1 MFANGQTVIQL
12 MEKLAPKRLAMHD
25 DKIGLQLGT
34 LQKTVKKVLIA
45 LDVTA
50 EVVAEA
56 IHQQVDVIIAHHAI
70 IFRPLTHLR
79 TDTPA
84 GKLYETLIKHDISV
98 YIAHTNL
105 DIVEGGV
112 NDLLADGLQLEQTR
126 PLEWIHHDSLY
137 KLSVFVPHEHVTEV
151 RHAMFHGGAG
161 YIEGL
166 SKYSHCSFNLA
177 GKGTFLPLDGAQPA
191 IGTVGKLEEVEE
203 LRIEC
208 VVSESSR
215 RQIVQAMMK
224 AHPYEEVAYDLVK
237 LENEGPG
244 YGLGRIGT
252 LNESESLHVFC
263 ERVKGAFQLPAVRV
277 SGPLDKP
284 IRKVAV
290 LGGSGGRF
298 ARQAKFQGADVFVT
312 GDIDHHTAIDAIAE
326 GLAIVDAGHHIEQIL
341 KPAFASRLQ
350 MQLELAGYKTQV
362 IASEVN
368 TEPFQFV

>member
-12 MEKLAPKRLAMHD
+12 MEQLAPKRLAMND

-34 LQKTVKKVLIA
+34 LQKSVKRVMIA

-56 IHQQVDVIIAHHAI
+56 IERQVDVIIAHHAI

-79 TDTPA
+79 TDTA
-84 GKLYETLIKHDISV
+84 IGKLYETLIKHDIAV

-112 NDLLADGLQLEQTR
+112 NDLLADALQLEQTR
-126 PLEWIHHDSLY
+126 PLDFIHHDSLF
-137 KLSVFVPHEHVTEV
+137 KLTVFVPHEHADNV
-151 RHAMFHGGAG
+151 RSAMFAAGAG

-166 SKYSHCSFNLA
+166 SHYSHCSFHLA
-177 GKGTFLPLDGAQPA
+177 GQGTFLPLEGAKPA
-191 IGTVGKLEEVEE
+191 IGAVGTLAEVEE

-208 VVSESSR
+208 VVSETSR
-215 RQIVQAMMK
+215 KQVVQAMIK

-237 LENEGPG
+237 LENEGAG
-244 YGLGRIGT
+244 YGLGRVGT
-252 LNESESLHVFC
+252 LQESESLQAFS
-263 ERVKGAFQLPAVRV
+263 ERVKQAFGLPALRV
-277 SGPLDKP
+277 CGPLDKP

-290 LGGSGGRF
+290 LGGSGGRY
-298 ARQAKFQGADVFVT
+298 AHKAKFQGVDVFVT
-312 GDIDHHTAIDAIAE
+312 GDIDHHTALDALAE

-341 KPAFASRLQ
+341 KPAIARRLHAR
-350 MQLELAGYKTQV
+350 LEHAGYQTQV
-362 IASEVN
+362 IASQ
-368 TEPFQFV
+368 TITDPFQFV